1 MYRDA
6 QTGGSRVPLKKFAD
20 LDLWKVAH
28 QLSLTIY
35 RLTCRF
41 PKHEAYGLTS
51 QMRRCAVSVPS
62 NVAEG
67 WGRRST
73 KDFLRHLAIANG
85 SLEELRYFLILA
97 RDLDYCAYDDIA
109 ALNADVDRIGA
120 MITALEKS
128 LQKRLTDG

>member
-1 MYRDA
+1 M
-6 QTGGSRVPLKKFAD
+6 PLKKFVD
-20 LDLWKVAH
+20 LDLWQVAH
-28 QLSLTIY
+28 QLSLTVY

-41 PKHEAYGLTS
+41 PKHEVYGLTS

-109 ALNADVDRIGA
+109 ALNADVDRIAA

-128 LQKRLTDG
+128 LQKRLSNG

>member
-6 QTGGSRVPLKKFAD
+6 QSGGSRVPLKKFAD

-28 QLSLTIY
+28 QLSLTVY

-97 RDLDYCAYDDIA
+97 RDLDYCSNDDIA

>member
-1 MYRDA
+1 M
-6 QTGGSRVPLKKFAD
+6 PLKKFTD

-28 QLSLTIY
+28 QLSLTVY

-41 PKHEAYGLTS
+41 PKQEVYGLTS

-97 RDLDYCAYDDIA
+97 GDLDYCA
-109 ALNADVDRIGA
+109 LR
-120 MITALEKS
+120 
-128 LQKRLTDG
+128 

>member
-1 MYRDA
+1 M
-6 QTGGSRVPLKKFAD
+6 PLKKFAD

-28 QLSLTIY
+28 QLSLTVY

-41 PKHEAYGLTS
+41 PKHEVYGLTS

-97 RDLDYCAYDDIA
+97 RDLDYCSHDEIGS
-109 ALNADVDRIGA
+109 LNADVDRIGA

>member
-6 QTGGSRVPLKKFAD
+6 QTGDSLVPLKKFAD

-41 PKHEAYGLTS
+41 PKHELYGLTS

-97 RDLDYCAYDDIA
+97 RDLDYCAYDDLA

-128 LQKRLTDG
+128 LQKRLG

>member
-1 MYRDA
+1 M
-6 QTGGSRVPLKKFAD
+6 PLKKFAD